1 MWPVLQLPDVNM
13 VAVVCLSALITV
25 CERFMAFHCCCGM
38 ISTCYRCDSQN
49 TQSALPGAHRQWGFD
64 YESGSDSDTDRPDP
78 DLVLDD
84 LASRR
89 FRSPSPAPPTNFS
102 VPIGPSAGERE
113 TLGKERPRSKVTITP
128 SATHQKNVTFSRSE
142 IIKMP
147 CDVPVWWELLTL
159 SLHG

>member
-1 MWPVLQLPDVNM
+1 MWPVLRLPEVNM

-25 CERFMAFHCCCGM
+25 CERFMVVFCFCCGM
-38 ISTCYRCDSQN
+38 ISACRCCDSQN
-49 TQSALPGAHRQWGFD
+49 TQSALPGAHHQWAFD

-102 VPIGPSAGERE
+102 VPISPSAGERVAQ
-113 TLGKERPRSKVTITP
+113 GKEGPWSKVTVTP
-128 SATHQKNVTFSRSE
+128 SATHQKSVAFNRSE
-142 IIKMP
+142 IMKMP
-147 CDVPVWWELLTL
+147 CDVPV
-159 SLHG
+159 